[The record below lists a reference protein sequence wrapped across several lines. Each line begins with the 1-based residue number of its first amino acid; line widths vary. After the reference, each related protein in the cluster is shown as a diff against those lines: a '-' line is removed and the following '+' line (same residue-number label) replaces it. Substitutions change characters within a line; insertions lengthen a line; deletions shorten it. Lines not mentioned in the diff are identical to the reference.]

1 MGAGPSPR
9 SRMNSLLQ
17 AAASVANGSVSL
29 YARAF
34 DAASNQGTSATVTV
48 QVANGPADT
57 TPPVVT
63 SMAPTEGATVSGT
76 VSLAASATDNVA
88 VTSLGLYVDGKLI
101 CTAAS
106 SATCSW
112 NTKRVAAG
120 THSVSATAKDAAGN
134 AATKSASVTVAA
146 STNVPRKK

>member
-1 MGAGPSPR
+1 
-9 SRMNSLLQ
+9 MNSLLQ

-57 TPPVVT
+57 TAPVVT
-63 SMAPTEGATVSGT
+63 SLNPADGATVSGT
-76 VSLAASATDNVA
+76 VTLAASATDDVA
-88 VTSLGLYVDGKLI
+88 VTSVGLYVDGKLI
-101 CTAAS
+101 CSAAS

-112 NTKRVAAG
+112 NTKRATPG
-120 THSVSATAKDAAGN
+120 NHSVSATAKDAAGN
-134 AATKSASVTVAA
+134 AATRSASVTVAA
-146 STNVPRKK
+146 STNLPRKK